1 MKLTMRDGRVF
12 EGTPVAIVR
21 EMRALAFGVDGLSV
35 EAYMDWIVENVRRFE
50 GVELVV
56 AGKSAE
62 ERAATLVA
70 EMVGKGLAS
79 RG

>member
-21 EMRALAFGVDGLSV
+21 AMQALAFGVQDLSTD
-35 EAYMDWIVENVRRFE
+35 AYIDWIVENVRRFE

-56 AGKSAE
+56 AGGSAE
-62 ERAATLVA
+62 ERAASLVE